1 MNIEFP
7 SRGVFMLRSQH
18 FKKLSAIAGGSAFA
32 AMVLVSL
39 AVTQN
44 HVDAGTSSSAAGA
57 TLGQTVKPTT
67 PPAEPVTSKATP
79 PFTFTTPSQFA
90 VPH

>member
-1 MNIEFP
+1 M
-7 SRGVFMLRSQH
+7 VRSQQ
-18 FKKLSAIAGGSAFA
+18 FKKLSAIAGGGAFV
-32 AMVLVSL
+32 AMVLLSL
-39 AVTQN
+39 GVTEN
-44 HVDAGTSSSAAGA
+44 HLDAGISSSALGA
-57 TLGQTVKPTT
+57 TLGQTVTPTT

>member
-1 MNIEFP
+1 
-7 SRGVFMLRSQH
+7 MLRYER

-32 AMVLVSL
+32 VMVLMSL
-39 AVTQN
+39 GLAEN
-44 HVDAGTSSSAAGA
+44 HADAGTSSSASGA
-57 TLGQTVKPTT
+57 TLGQTVTPTT